1 MPNDVFYGADC
12 EVRIGIMADAVTDPT
27 AWFNLEYISLT
38 VTPTRDRNPRPKLGR
53 TLNNTLDPVKPV
65 DGFFRL
71 AAELVVDADTR
82 LFPRLMRLCLGAPT
96 TTGSSAPYTHV
107 WASGSKASNLF
118 AIQVR
123 TAADE
128 VRVFRGMV
136 FSALSTDGKGDQ
148 VENYDMKLSL
158 KGASRERVAD
168 WLTGAAAALPSAAPG
183 YRMTYLVND
192 VEASNVLSASW
203 SYDRQIAEDLFMT
216 QTPEVAGLRPNG
228 GEHSGNAQIRAVGA
242 AFDDLEEDGTVFD
255 AKLKVLGLVAGQS
268 IVLQHTNSLLNAA
281 PIVVNGP
288 GELERTFAWTGHQ
301 SASAPATKI
310 TVVNDVASYAT

>member
-12 EVRIGIMADAVTDPT
+12 EVRIGIMADADTDPT
-27 AWFNLEYISLT
+27 AWFNLEFISLT

-65 DGFFRL
+65 DGFLRI

-82 LFPRLMRLCLGAPT
+82 MFPRLLRLCMGAPT
-96 TTGSSAPYTHV
+96 TTGASAPYTHV
-107 WASGSKASNLF
+107 WGSGSKAVNLF

-123 TAADE
+123 TAAGE
-128 VRVFRGMV
+128 VRVFRGMI

-148 VENYDMKLSL
+148 VENYDMKFSL
-158 KGASRERVAD
+158 KGKSRERVAD
-168 WLTGAAAALPSAAPG
+168 WLTGTTTALTVAAPG
-183 YRMTYLVND
+183 YRMVYLSDD

-203 SYDRQIAEDLFMT
+203 SYDRQLAEDLFLS
-216 QTPEVAGLRPNG
+216 QTPEVAGNRPNG
-228 GEHSGNAQIRAVGA
+228 GAHTGQAQIRAVGA

-255 AKLKVLGLVAGQS
+255 AKLQVVGLVSGHL
-268 IVLQHTNSLLNAA
+268 ITLEHTNCLFNAA
-281 PIVVNGP
+281 PVVVNGP

-301 SASAPATKI
+301 TAADPATRI